1 MADDSDGPDKWRQ
14 LSTYF
19 TGKLSMFITYPIL
32 TFALGVLIGYFT
44 SSS

>member
-1 MADDSDGPDKWRQ
+1 MVDDDNKWRQ

-32 TFALGVLIGYFT
+32 TFCIGILLGYLA
-44 SSS
+44 SN